1 MHPMYSLP
9 GLALLPL
16 MLAAASANTD
26 TQITLYSGDF
36 GQVANSPPSP
46 NIPGLAL
53 IRQTRPYELKHGN
66 NEIAFDQLPL
76 ALDVGS
82 VQLSPGR
89 PGTQIIGQRYDL
101 PSADP
106 EQLLRNA
113 VGQRIIV
120 EHSDGG
126 TLQRHSGTL
135 LTPHGHMALL
145 QDDGRVRVI
154 SQYSSFELAAHNA
167 KALTLR
173 NTLRWQLQA
182 EQAGTENLRLDY
194 ATGGLAWQAE
204 YLLRLDSPEAE
215 CTMHFTGVAQVAN
228 RSGLDYPASRLTLVA
243 GRPNQARDM
252 AHARAAKYSDYAP
265 PPPMAADTAE
275 LMAESVPEPQAAG
288 EYHAYPLPQTVDLP
302 DASIQRVPLLE
313 PREKVSCQRLYH
325 AGNSI
330 QHSRITRPQTTPGSG
345 EEVLPVSALL
355 EFDNDSDSGLGL
367 PLPAGRVRLFEQ
379 EALLGEARLRHS
391 FNGQKAIRL
400 ALGQPF
406 DLHATRSWQESRL
419 ADDALSMTDSIKLSL
434 NNAKNHP
441 VTVRIHEPVTRW
453 RDWEIIQ
460 SSQSWERIN
469 AQTIAFD
476 VTIPA
481 GERIEVSYSVRY
493 RWPASLLK
501 S

>member
-1 MHPMYSLP
+1 MHPMSSLP

-46 NIPGLAL
+46 NMPGLAL

-82 VQLSPGR
+82 VQLTSGNADI
-89 PGTQIIGQRYDL
+89 QIMGQRYDL
-101 PSADP
+101 PNADP
-106 EQLLRNA
+106 NQLLRDA
-113 VGQRIIV
+113 VGQPIIV
-120 EHSDGG
+120 EQNSHGK
-126 TLQRHSGTL
+126 LQRYSGTL
-135 LTPHGHMALL
+135 MTSQGQMALM
-145 QDDGRVRVI
+145 QDNGRIRII
-154 SQYSSFELAAHNA
+154 SQYSSFELPPADN
-167 KALTLR
+167 KAPTLR
-173 NTLRWQLQA
+173 NTLRWQVQA
-182 EQAGTENLRLDY
+182 EQPGTESLQLDY

-204 YLLRLDSPEAE
+204 YRVHLGSPEAE
-215 CTMHFTGVAQVAN
+215 CTMQFTGVAHVVN
-228 RSGLDYPASRLTLVA
+228 RSGLDYPAAALTLVA
-243 GRPNQARDM
+243 GRPNQARDS
-252 AHARAAKYSDYAP
+252 AYAGDARYSTYAAAP
-265 PPPMAADTAE
+265 APAAA
-275 LMAESVPEPQAAG
+275 LESVIEHVPEPQAAG
-288 EYHAYPLPQTVDLP
+288 EYHAYPLPQAVDLP
-302 DASIQRVPLLE
+302 NASIQRVPLLE
-313 PREKVSCQRLYH
+313 PREHVRCQRLYH
-325 AGNSI
+325 IGNII
-330 QHSRITRPQTTPGSG
+330 QYDHFPYPQTQPGDG
-345 EEVLPVSALL
+345 EEDLPVSALV
-355 EFDNDSDSGLGL
+355 EFDNDASSGLGL
-367 PLPAGRVRLFEQ
+367 PLPSGRVRLFEQ
-379 EALLGEARLRHS
+379 ETLLDEARIGHS

-400 ALGQPF
+400 PLGTPF
-406 DLHATRSWQESRL
+406 DLHASRSWQESRL
-419 ADDALSMTDSIKLSL
+419 ADDALSMTDRIKFSLS
-434 NNAKNHP
+434 NAKNHP